1 MKRIASVCV
10 LALGVAACGDG
21 NPFTDTG
28 GGTGGGTGANT
39 INGTALNADLTA
51 NSVVFDDNGT
61 ADPSDDTLVI
71 NNLPFDNSDTTGGG
85 YTNAGALPNGFQRFE
100 SPVLGTAGELR
111 YFAVFRETNFAR
123 VTAVGTGDFVEA
135 GFGGVFAERIGGG
148 GVPAGRAASYTFT
161 GDYAAVRIGTANGGT
176 NDVQFVTGDAVLT
189 ADILDFDTNG
199 AVGGFIS
206 NRELFASDGTALG
219 PLNDF
224 ISLANADIDFDT
236 ATIDSSTASTQENGA
251 ALGTGNWQGIF
262 AGPNGE
268 EIAGIVVIEGSK
280 TAAEPTDTVRET
292 GTFIVVNGG

>member
-1 MKRIASVCV
+1 M
-10 LALGVAACGDG
+10 
-21 NPFTDTG
+21 
-28 GGTGGGTGANT
+28 
-39 INGTALNADLTA
+39 
-51 NSVVFDDNGT
+51 
-61 ADPSDDTLVI
+61 
-71 NNLPFDNSDTTGGG
+71 
-85 YTNAGALPNGFQRFE
+85 
-100 SPVLGTAGELR
+100 
-111 YFAVFRETNFAR
+111 
-123 VTAVGTGDFVEA
+123 
-135 GFGGVFAERIGGG
+135 
-148 GVPAGRAASYTFT
+148 PAGRAASYTFT

-199 AVGGFIS
+199 AVGGFIN

-236 ATIDSSTASTQENGA
+236 ATIDSSTASTQESGA